1 MTVRSLSLPEEIE
14 VKLEEARKSW
24 QLRKVQVLI
33 EDDEVPD
40 GYRVKLPLDDLE
52 KYLEGLSVPTKVY
65 VTPEAYKI
73 KLRERVSRE
82 EYKKIFAG
90 LNALAPAHWD
100 REARAIVVTRVEE
113 APEEETPE
121 VPVIVP
127 GQGVVGT
134 TQGGGIE

>member
-1 MTVRSLSLPEEIE
+1 MTRFITLSEELA

-33 EDDEVPD
+33 EDDDVPE
-40 GYRVKLPLDDLE
+40 GHRVKLPLEDLE

-65 VTPEAYKI
+65 VTPEVYKI

-82 EYKKIFAG
+82 EYRKILAG

-100 REARAIVVTRVEE
+100 RDVRAVIVARVEE
-113 APEEETPE
+113 IPEEEQLEVEEIVITPKE
-121 VPVIVP
+121 VRA
-127 GQGVVGT
+127 
-134 TQGGGIE
+134 